1 LRGWGTLAAHAIPT
15 DPKLRNMAQL
25 AHTHDDYT
33 VGWICALPIE
43 LTAAMAM
50 LDETHE
56 RLPQA
61 RSDHNNY
68 TLGSVNTSMG
78 KHNVAIACLPTGKT
92 GIKSAAVVASQ
103 MSATFQSLRF
113 GLMVGI
119 GGGVPDAHNDIRLGD
134 IVVSKPGLL
143 NGGVVQYDFGK
154 TIEEGQFIRTG
165 SLNRPPTI
173 LLTALSTII
182 AEHKFKRYGYIKH
195 LSMVP
200 EVLLPEFSR
209 PGADGDQLF
218 EANYDHTDSNETC
231 FNCNAEKLKERNPR
245 DSSDP
250 RVFYGTIASGN
261 QVMRQGAMRDKI
273 AKQFGGLC
281 FEMEAAGLMD
291 DFPCLVIRG
300 ICDYADSHKN
310 KQWQPYAA
318 LTAAAYA
325 KELLSVVSPESVI
338 QKVPIVPI
346 TVSAVPSAV
355 HHPLA
360 ETSLEEASSHPH
372 STSTTNTTNSFLVLH
387 RRILDS
393 SSVRLGRL
401 VINTRSP
408 WEDYYETDKPTD
420 EDIGISLESQ
430 IRVIIENARG
440 TPLYAKL
447 VALLSFLLKTEDP
460 FEAIESAQEKTY
472 LLSNSGDWFRRAC
485 TLSKTRI
492 WLENILKSGWDIYMV
507 VGIHTI
513 PFGNEE
519 VIVAIQYR
527 KVRFQ
532 WFWSRDVDGAFL
544 EVGGNRWQP
553 LVIVKN
559 PRKINVGDKEILE
572 TTLEDAINEEEIGA
586 EDDVYQIA
594 GCVFYLNDLEPS
606 ALGIDGRI

>member
-1 LRGWGTLAAHAIPT
+1 
-15 DPKLRNMAQL
+15 MAQL

-50 LDETHE
+50 LDETHD

-119 GGGVPDAHNDIRLGD
+119 GGGVPDAHSDIRLGD
-134 IVVSKPGLL
+134 IVVSQPGLL

-154 TIEEGQFIRTG
+154 TIEEGRFIRTG

-200 EVLLPEFSR
+200 EILLPEFSH

-218 EANYDHTDSNETC
+218 EANYDHADNNETC
-231 FNCNAEKLKERNPR
+231 FNCNAEKLKQRNPR

-250 RVFYGTIASGN
+250 LVFYGTIASGN

-291 DFPCLVIRG
+291 DFPCIVIRG

-325 KELLSVVSPESVI
+325 KELLGVVSPESVI
-338 QKVPIVPI
+338 QKAPIVPI

-355 HHPLA
+355 YHPPVV
-360 ETSLEEASSHPH
+360 TSPEEASSHPH
-372 STSTTNTTNSFLVLH
+372 STSTRNITNSFLVLN
-387 RRILDS
+387 RRILNS

-408 WEDYYETDKPTD
+408 WEDYYETDKPRD
-420 EDIGISLESQ
+420 EDIGISLKPQMRE
-430 IRVIIENARG
+430 IIENARG

-447 VALLSFLLKTEDP
+447 VPLLSFLLKTEDP
-460 FEAIESAQEKTY
+460 FGAIESAQEKTY

-485 TLSKTRI
+485 ILSKTRI
-492 WLENILKSGWDIYMV
+492 WLENILKSGWDVYMV

-513 PFGNEE
+513 PSGNEE

-544 EVGGNRWQP
+544 EVGGNRWEP

-559 PRKINVGDKEILE
+559 SGKINVGDKEILE
-572 TTLEDAINEEEIGA
+572 TTLEDAINEEEIGG

-594 GCVFYLNDLEPS
+594 GCVFYLNDLEPP
-606 ALGIDGRI
+606 ALGVDGRI